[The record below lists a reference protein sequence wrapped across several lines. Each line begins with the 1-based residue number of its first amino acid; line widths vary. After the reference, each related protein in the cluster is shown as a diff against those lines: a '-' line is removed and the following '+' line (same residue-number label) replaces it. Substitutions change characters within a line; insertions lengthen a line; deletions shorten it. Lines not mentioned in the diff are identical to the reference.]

1 MPLGAIVDKFTKM
14 KETKPFI
21 DDLVRQYKLIA
32 FGKDDYL
39 SSAEEEE
46 LRQLNIALGLRDSD
60 I

>member
-1 MPLGAIVDKFTKM
+1 M

-21 DDLVRQYKLIA
+21 DELVRQYKLIA